1 VNGGRLYFDDRIDA
15 GRRLAVELAHLSEDA
30 PIVLGLPRGG
40 VPVAA
45 EVARKLR
52 APLDVILVRKLG
64 VPWQPELAMGAIGE
78 GGVEV
83 LNDEIIT
90 ALDISPRQIDA
101 VRRTEQTELERRADA
116 YRGGRPMLDMTDR
129 VVLVVDD
136 GIATGATAEAA
147 CSVARAH
154 GARRIVMA
162 APVASGRA
170 TRDLLAY
177 ADEVVCLDAPEHF
190 GAIGV
195 FYRDFAPTSDR
206 QVESIL
212 DRFRSVPTGT
222 GPIDLDL
229 DGLTLPGLLEVPPGS
244 HSLVVFAHGS
254 GSSRHSPRNREV
266 AEHLNRLGHATLL
279 FDLLTEEESTD
290 RRNVFDIPLLAERL
304 AAVARL
310 VRERSELIGS
320 RLGFFGASTGAAA
333 ALDAASELDAGVQA
347 VVSRGGRPD
356 LARHLESVR
365 APVLLIVGGEDREVL
380 QLNRQAAARLGGPHE
395 LEIIPGA
402 SHLFEEPGALDEV
415 SRLAGDWF
423 TRHLS

>member
-1 VNGGRLYFDDRIDA
+1 MDGGRLYFEDRIDA
-15 GRRLAVELAHLSEDA
+15 GRRLAAELAHLSGDD
-30 PIVLGLPRGG
+30 PVVVGLPRGG

-45 EVARKLR
+45 EVARSLG

-83 LNDEIIT
+83 LNDEIVT

-101 VRRTEQTELERRADA
+101 VRRSEQAELERRAQA
-116 YRGGRPMLDMTDR
+116 YRGGRPMLDLEGR
-129 VVLVVDD
+129 VVVVVDD

-147 CSVARAH
+147 CAVARAH

-170 TRDLLAY
+170 SRDLLAY
-177 ADEVVCLDAPEHF
+177 ADEVVCLDTPEHF

-195 FYRDFAPTSDR
+195 FYRDFRPTSDR

-212 DRFRSVPTGT
+212 EEFRSAPRS
-222 GPIDLDL
+222 GPIILDL
-229 DGLTLPGLLEVPPGS
+229 GEVELPGLLEVPAGS
-244 HSLVVFAHGS
+244 RSLVIFAHGS
-254 GSSRHSPRNREV
+254 GSSMHSPRNREV
-266 AEHLNRLGHATLL
+266 ARHLNRLGHGTLL
-279 FDLLTEEESTD
+279 FDLLTERESGD
-290 RRNVFDIPLLAERL
+290 RRNVFDIPLLAARL
-304 AAVARL
+304 VAVTRL
-310 VRERSELIGS
+310 VRERPELEGA
-320 RLGFFGASTGAAA
+320 RVGFFGASTGAAA
-333 ALDAASELDAGVQA
+333 ALEAAADLDVEA

-356 LARHLESVR
+356 LASRLDSVK

-380 QLNRQAAARLGGPHE
+380 ELNRQAAARLGGPHE

-402 SHLFEEPGALDEV
+402 GHLFEERGALDEV
-415 SRLAGDWF
+415 ARLAGDWF
-423 TRHLS
+423 TRHLT

>member
-1 VNGGRLYFDDRIDA
+1 MNGGRLYFDDRIDA
-15 GRRLAVELAHLSEDA
+15 GRRLAVELTHLKDED

-45 EVARKLR
+45 EVARRLG

-83 LNDEIIT
+83 LNQQIVS
-90 ALDISPRQIDA
+90 ALDVSPRQIEA
-101 VRRTEQTELERRADA
+101 VRRSEQAELERRAGA
-116 YRGGRPMLDMTDR
+116 YRGGRSMLDMTDR
-129 VVLVVDD
+129 VVVVVDD

-154 GARRIVMA
+154 GARRIIMA
-162 APVASGRA
+162 APVASGQA

-195 FYRDFAPTSDR
+195 FYRDFSPTSDR

-212 DRFRSVPTGT
+212 ERFRSAQVRSGS
-222 GPIDLDL
+222 IDLDL

-244 HSLVVFAHGS
+244 GSLVVFAHGS
-254 GSSRHSPRNREV
+254 GSSRHSPRNRQV
-266 AEHLNRLGHATLL
+266 AEHLNRLGHGTLL

-304 AAVARL
+304 AAVTRR
-310 VRERSELIGS
+310 VRERFEPASS
-320 RLGFFGASTGAAA
+320 DVGFFGASTGAAA
-333 ALDAASELDAGVQA
+333 ALDAAAELGAGVKS

-356 LARHLESVR
+356 LARRLGLVQ

-380 QLNRQAAARLGGPHE
+380 QLNRQAAARLGGPHQIE
-395 LEIIPGA
+395 VIPGA
-402 SHLFEEPGALDEV
+402 THLFEEPGALDEV

-423 TRHLS
+423 TRHLA